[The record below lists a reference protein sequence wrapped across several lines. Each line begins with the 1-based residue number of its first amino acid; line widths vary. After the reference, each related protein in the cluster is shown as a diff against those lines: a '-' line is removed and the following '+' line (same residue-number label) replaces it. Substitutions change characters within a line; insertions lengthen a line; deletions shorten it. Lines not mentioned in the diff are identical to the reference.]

1 MVLVLRSRFLLVM
14 PLPGWQPDSQDL
26 IQGGVEE
33 GGRCLASHDNG
44 RGGVAGRGS
53 GEGEHLCALFIVTAL
68 DVGSSLWKCL
78 ILTELE

>member
-1 MVLVLRSRFLLVM
+1 MIT
-14 PLPGWQPDSQDL
+14 G
-26 IQGGVEE
+26 E
-33 GGRCLASHDNG
+33 
-44 RGGVAGRGS
+44 GGVAGRGS